1 MKRSL
6 QEVVELVVFGLV
18 ALLLGTGLLWLVGWL
33 LSLGGLLL
41 KAIAGLLWLLLR
53 FVVPVALVAGLVYF
67 LVKALQGRSE
77 AAPAPAGPGGSAQ
90 PVPHSQNA
98 TPTGSAP
105 TASADANGS
114 STITAPSGT
123 QATATASDAPD
134 DAEVASAHGAA
145 DVDSPADE
153 PAEDDRSADEGA

>member
-18 ALLLGTGLLWLVGWL
+18 ALLVGTGLLWLVGWL

-41 KAIAGLLWLLLR
+41 KAVAGLLWLLLR

-77 AAPAPAGPGGSAQ
+77 ATPATTGSGGNGQTAP
-90 PVPHSQNA
+90 HTQNA
-98 TPTGSAP
+98 TPTGPTP
-105 TASADANGS
+105 TASANANGS
-114 STITAPSGT
+114 STIAAPSGA
-123 QATATASDAPD
+123 QSTATASDAAD
-134 DAEVASAHGAA
+134 GADVASAHGAA

-153 PAEDDRSADEGA
+153 PADDDRPADEGA